1 MKRIVAFGGFL
12 AFILSILIVYTL
24 YTPVRSLRK
33 AQLAFPDFTKIEKIE
48 LENNF
53 KKDNVVIRDDFYQF
67 IAPIVEGRR
76 LKTDVSVDD
85 YPMNVDNFFTVKF
98 YGTESLIDTYYIYK
112 KEDKYY
118 IEKPYSG
125 IWEISDQAY
134 EHVFH
139 IVMPSEISI

>member
-1 MKRIVAFGGFL
+1 MKRIVAFGGAL
-12 AFILSILIVYTL
+12 ACILSILILYTL

-33 AQLAFPDFTKIEKIE
+33 AQLAFPDFTTIEKIE

-53 KKDNVVIRDDFYQF
+53 KKCNVVISDDFYQF
-67 IAPIVEGRR
+67 IAPIVEGHR
-76 LKTDVSVDD
+76 LKTEVSVDD
-85 YPMNVDNFFTVKF
+85 YPMNVDNFFIVKF

-125 IWEISDQAY
+125 IWEISDKAY

-139 IVMPSEISI
+139 IVMQSDISI